1 MTATPAPTD
10 AVAYVRLLI
19 ADTSSD
25 PILSDDEIRLLLAN
39 ASGPLLA
46 AADALDII
54 ASAELLLSKK
64 LTTQDLSTDGP
75 AVAAE
80 LRKQAAALRARARE
94 EQYDKDWGLSV
105 FSVAAKPPVWPEA
118 VEGPVRGWPQW

>member
-19 ADTSSD
+19 ADTGSD
-25 PILSDDEIRLLLAN
+25 PILSDDEISLLLAN

-64 LTTQDLSTDGP
+64 ITTQDLSTDGP

-94 EQYDKDWGLSV
+94 EQYDKDWGLAV
-105 FSVAAKPPVWPEA
+105 FSVAAKPQTWPEA